1 VEGELEQGKV
11 GGRKEGRK
19 EGRETGLE
27 GSVYL
32 LQKPGTLK
40 VKLCE

>member
-19 EGRETGLE
+19 EGRKRDWTGRLCLSPSKTWVSE
-27 GSVYL
+27 GKIV
-32 LQKPGTLK
+32 
-40 VKLCE
+40 

>member
-1 VEGELEQGKV
+1 MEGELEQGKV
-11 GGRKEGRK
+11 GGRK

-32 LQKPGTLK
+32 LQKPGSLK

>member
-1 VEGELEQGKV
+1 MEGELEQVKV
-11 GGRKEGRK
+11 GGRK

-32 LQKPGTLK
+32 LQKPGSLK